1 MSASA
6 RRQHGVT
13 LVELLAFIVIIG
25 VALAGVLLA
34 VRAAVS
40 SSADPLIQ
48 KQMLAIAESLLEE
61 IESKAFTYCDPSDP
75 NAGTASSA
83 AACSPGLA
91 VGLGPLPGQ
100 TRYSSTNPFNNVAN
114 YHGFAMNAGI
124 LNPADGTPLA
134 GLSAYSASVTI
145 TEVGTSFGIAAAEAL
160 QINVTVTGPNSAQI
174 PPLTLTGYRL
184 RHAPN
189 AVP

>member
-1 MSASA
+1 MCARP
-6 RRQHGVT
+6 RRQCGVT

-34 VRAAVS
+34 VRTAVG

-61 IESKAFTYCDPSDP
+61 IESKAFTFCDPSDP
-75 NAGTASSA
+75 NALTASSPA
-83 AACSPGLA
+83 GCSPGLA

-100 TRYSSTNPFNNVAN
+100 SRYSSTNPFNNVGH
-114 YHGFAMNAGI
+114 YHGFAMNTGI
-124 LNPADGTPLA
+124 LNPADGTPLP
-134 GLSAYSASVTI
+134 GLSAYTASVTI
-145 TEVGTSFGIAAAEAL
+145 SQVGTSFGIAATEAL
-160 QINVTVTGPNSAQI
+160 QIDVTVSGPNPTQI
-174 PPLTLTGYRL
+174 PPITLTGYRL